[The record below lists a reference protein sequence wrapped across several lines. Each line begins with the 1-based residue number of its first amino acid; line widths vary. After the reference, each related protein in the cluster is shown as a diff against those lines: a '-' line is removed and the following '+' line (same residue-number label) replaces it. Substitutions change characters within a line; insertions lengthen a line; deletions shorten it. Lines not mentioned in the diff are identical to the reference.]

1 MALSW
6 EEPLPANL
14 RVLSELPAD
23 HSGFNIADPVGL
35 QRLSEAEA
43 HHFWFR
49 TRNDL
54 ISKRLRVL
62 GCVPPARVLELGC
75 GGGAVCGHLANLGFE
90 VTGVDGHRA
99 RVLDAARRVPGG
111 VFFVHDLANGIAP
124 FQEGGFDTVGLFDV
138 IEHLPQPGDALVA
151 ALSCARPGGLVV
163 GTVPALM
170 SLWSEADAQAG
181 HQLRY
186 EESLLRE
193 LLHSVPG
200 ASLIEIRPF
209 NRALVP
215 LLFLQRRLF
224 RRPRSAISAGSHL
237 EVPPEPLNRAFGALL
252 RLEQSLGSVLDRL
265 RLPGASLWF
274 ALRKDSPKSAR
285 APADPS

>member
-1 MALSW
+1 MQPISMASSW
-6 EEPLPANL
+6 EEQLPANL
-14 RVLSELPAD
+14 RVLSELPTD
-23 HSGFNIADPVGL
+23 HAGFSIADQRGL
-35 QRLSEAEA
+35 QRLSEAETR
-43 HHFWFR
+43 HFWFR
-49 TRNDL
+49 TRNHF
-54 ISKRLRVL
+54 ISKRLTVL

-75 GGGAVCGHLANLGFE
+75 GGGAVCAHLANLGFE

-124 FQEGGFDTVGLFDV
+124 FREGAFDTVGLFDV
-138 IEHLPQPGDALVA
+138 IEHLHQPGDVLIA

-170 SLWSEADAQAG
+170 SLWSEVDAHAG
-181 HQLRY
+181 HHLRY
-186 EESLLRE
+186 EEPILSQ

-215 LLFLQRRLF
+215 ILFLQRHLF
-224 RRPRSAISAGSHL
+224 RRRSSAISAGMHL
-237 EVPPEPLNRAFGALL
+237 KVPPAPLNRAFGALL
-252 RLEQSLGSVLDRL
+252 RLEQLLESGLNRL

-274 ALRKDSPKSAR
+274 ALRKD
-285 APADPS
+285 